1 MKLPV
6 LPNPQKISDL
16 SEVQKIAY
24 FSEIAKKSAAYRAL
38 ASEVIN
44 KAALLSIDGWDI
56 GYTQVTALDGK
67 TSIEEFIASETER
80 KLVSEDWHLDVKTK
94 SDTGLIREQIN
105 QMNITNFLLNE
116 IIKQERL
123 SLAMEA
129 NK

>member
-1 MKLPV
+1 M
-6 LPNPQKISDL
+6 
-16 SEVQKIAY
+16 
-24 FSEIAKKSAAYRAL
+24 
-38 ASEVIN
+38 
-44 KAALLSIDGWDI
+44 
-56 GYTQVTALDGK
+56 
-67 TSIEEFIASETER
+67 
-80 KLVSEDWHLDVKTK
+80 VSEDWHLDVKTK